1 MISNPSS
8 LLARN
13 AIAVILGGGRGTRL
27 WPLTKYRA
35 KPAVPLAGKYR
46 LIDISISNCLNS
58 GLDRIYVL
66 TQFNSSSLNR
76 HITGTYHMDPF
87 SRGFVTLE
95 VANQSEETSEWY
107 QGTSDAVRRN
117 IKSIAQWHCPYVV
130 ILPGDTIFRMDLAQV
145 IAFHVE
151 KKADVTIALH
161 PTEASRATS
170 FGIINMGEGDRI
182 LQMTEKPSA
191 ERLPPL
197 AMTPK
202 DIERWGIS
210 NKTPYMAS
218 MGIYV
223 FRTDVLIEMM
233 KDLSMVDFG
242 HHILPRA
249 VQSLRT
255 YGYVYNGYWEDIGT
269 IQAFYQVNLDMARPN
284 PPFSFYYPDAPIYTR
299 MRFLPS
305 TQVHQA
311 TMRDTTIA
319 EGCDIGQATLDTC
332 MVGIRSIIGHGVTMR
347 RTVMMG
353 ADYYE
358 HGGRP
363 TGGYEPIPADAPMVG
378 VGDNCEIERAI
389 IDKNARIGAGCR
401 ILNVQ
406 GLDAYDDPRERY
418 YIRDGIVIIPKH
430 AIIEPGTVI

>member
-1 MISNPSS
+1 MTSS
-8 LLARN
+8 SSPLARC

-58 GLDRIYVL
+58 GLDRMYIL

-76 HITGTYHMDPF
+76 HITNTYHLDPF
-87 SRGFVTLE
+87 SHGFVNLE
-95 VANQSEETSEWY
+95 AASQSDETSEWY
-107 QGTSDAVRRN
+107 QGTADAVRRN

-130 ILPGDTIFRMDLAQV
+130 ILPGDTIFRMDLSQLLAY
-145 IAFHVE
+145 HVE

-161 PTEASRATS
+161 PTEYDRASA
-170 FGIINMGEGDRI
+170 FGIVNMNQKDRI
-182 LQMTEKPSA
+182 IRMVEKPA
-191 ERLPPL
+191 ADKLPPL
-197 AMTPK
+197 ALPPEDQT
-202 DIERWGIS
+202 RWGMS
-210 NKTPYMAS
+210 ETAPFLAS

-223 FRTDVLIEMM
+223 FRTDVLVEML
-233 KDLSMVDFG
+233 KDPSMVDFG

-249 VQSLRT
+249 VET
-255 YGYVYNGYWEDIGT
+255 HNAYGYVYNGFWEDIGT
-269 IQAFYQVNLDMARPN
+269 IRSFYQINLELVQPN
-284 PPFSFYYPDAPIYTR
+284 PPFFFYYPEAPIYTR

-305 TQVHQA
+305 TQLHKTYLGNTSV
-311 TMRDTTIA
+311 A
-319 EGCDIGQATLDTC
+319 EGCEIGEARLDTC
-332 MVGIRSIIGHGVTMR
+332 MVGIRSIIGHGVRMT

-358 HGGRP
+358 YGGRP
-363 TGGYEPIPADAPMVG
+363 LGGYEPVPPDAPMLG
-378 VGDNCEIERAI
+378 VGDECEIDGAI
-389 IDKNARIGAGCR
+389 IDKNARIGAGSR

-406 GLDAYDDPRERY
+406 ALSDYDDPRERF

-430 AIIEPGTVI
+430 AIIEAGTVI